1 MMRLLF
7 ISPRFSGG
15 IGGHAAMLADK
26 LTEYGYE
33 VKKMDVPHIPIK
45 NLKNPSFA
53 LFSTIKGIL
62 SREKFDI
69 VHAFNIPS
77 GYAMKYVKGAKK
89 VLSVHGVFGDQVG
102 VLHSSSISS
111 LAKAAELQV
120 LKWSDRLTTDSK
132 ATQKMY
138 KEKLGLDF
146 EYLPSPIDT
155 AKFADLPS
163 IEKVPN
169 QVAYLGRESYEKGI
183 DVLKKSE
190 SQIKGK
196 VVYCLDRSWQDAMLI
211 MKSSDVVVVPS
222 RMESLPTTIKEAFF
236 LKVPV
241 VATNV
246 GGIPELIKNN
256 ETGFLV
262 KKGDHEEL
270 FEKLEILLNDN
281 TLSKK
286 MGNAGRDFISNNFSW
301 EIISRNFK
309 EKIEKHLDLS

>member
-45 NLKNPSFA
+45 NLKNPSFS
-53 LFSTIKGIL
+53 LFSSIKGIL

-155 AKFADLPS
+155 AKFANLPS

-309 EKIEKHLDLS
+309 EKVEKHLDLS

>member
-309 EKIEKHLDLS
+309 EKVEKHLDLS

>member
-45 NLKNPSFA
+45 NLKNPSFT

-89 VLSVHGVFGDQVG
+89 VLSVHGVFSDQVSG
-102 VLHSSSISS
+102 LHSSSVSS

-155 AKFADLPS
+155 AKFANLPS

-169 QVAYLGRESYEKGI
+169 QVAYLGRESYEKGM

-190 SQIKGK
+190 PQIKGK
-196 VVYCLDRSWQDAMLI
+196 VVYCLDSSWQDAMLI

-222 RMESLPTTIKEAFF
+222 RMESLPTTIKEALF
-236 LKVPV
+236 LKIPV

-262 KKGDHEEL
+262 PSDDPQKIAESVN
-270 FEKLEILLNDN
+270 KLLENKQNANQFADAGYEFIKNNMTWDVILPKYIEFYENLLNN
-281 TLSKK
+281 
-286 MGNAGRDFISNNFSW
+286 
-301 EIISRNFK
+301 
-309 EKIEKHLDLS
+309 